1 MRGLS
6 RNMHAFVQW
15 QDMRVGL
22 VAEDVSWSPDVASDM
37 ANRLHEMW
45 HNCLLEL
52 YRFGMLDSNLDGFE
66 EDDEDEYGPSPER
79 ELQDPHTVRLDDGS
93 DDA

>member
-6 RNMHAFVQW
+6 RNMHGYIAW

-22 VAEDVSWSPDVASDM
+22 LAEDVSWSPDVASDM

-45 HNCLLEL
+45 HNTLLEL
-52 YRFGMLDSNLDGFE
+52 YRFGMLDGEHD
-66 EDDEDEYGPSPER
+66 EDDDEFGPTPER
-79 ELQDPHTVRLDDGS
+79 ELQDPRTVRLDDGS
-93 DDA
+93 EDA

>member
-6 RNMHAFVQW
+6 RNMTAFIAW
-15 QDMRVGL
+15 QDMKIGL
-22 VAEDVSWSPDVASDM
+22 TAEDVSWSPDVAADM

-45 HNCLLEL
+45 HNTLLEL
-52 YRFGMLDSNLDGFE
+52 HRFGMLANNLSD
-66 EDDEDEYGPSPER
+66 DDEDEDEFGPMPDR
-79 ELQDPHTVRLDDGS
+79 ELQDPRIVRLDDGS

>member
-6 RNMHAFVQW
+6 RNMNAYIAW
-15 QDMRVGL
+15 QDMRIGIT
-22 VAEDVSWSPDVASDM
+22 AEDVSWSPDVASDM

-45 HNCLLEL
+45 HNTLLEL
-52 YRFGMLDSNLDGFE
+52 HRFGMLASSSL
-66 EDDEDEYGPSPER
+66 DDEDEDEEFGPEPER
-79 ELQDPHTVRLDDGS
+79 ELQDPRTVRLEDGS

>member
-6 RNMHAFVQW
+6 RNMTAFIAW
-15 QDMRVGL
+15 QDMKIGL
-22 VAEDVSWSPDVASDM
+22 TAEDVSWSPDVAADM

-45 HNCLLEL
+45 HNTLLEL
-52 YRFGMLDSNLDGFE
+52 HRFGMLANNLND
-66 EDDEDEYGPSPER
+66 DDEDDDEFGPMPDR
-79 ELQDPHTVRLDDGS
+79 ELQDPRIVRLDDGS